1 MKPILI
7 SIDDKNNVKLSFSDL
22 KKILDDAYNAGVLS
36 ASSTTYNLS
45 DNTSIT
51 QTPKNW
57 WDLVTINN
65 FTDTTSDNTRTK

>member
-7 SIDDKNNVKLSFSDL
+7 PIDDKNNVKLSFLDL
-22 KKILDDAYNAGVLS
+22 KKILDNAYNAGVLS
-36 ASSTTYNLS
+36 ASSTTYNPS

-65 FTDTTSDNTRTK
+65 FTDTTSDSTRTK

>member
-7 SIDDKNNVKLSFSDL
+7 PIDDKNNVKLSFSDL

-51 QTPKNW
+51 QAPKNW
-57 WDLVTINN
+57 WDSVTITN
-65 FTDTTSDNTRTK
+65 FADTTSDSTRTK